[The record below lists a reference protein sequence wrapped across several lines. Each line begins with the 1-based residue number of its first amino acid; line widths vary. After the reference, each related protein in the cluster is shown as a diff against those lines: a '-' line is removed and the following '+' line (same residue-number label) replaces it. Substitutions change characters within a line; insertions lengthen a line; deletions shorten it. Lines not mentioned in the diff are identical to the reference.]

1 MMTEKEKMLYRKTYG
16 DKALEKLMKGQRGVN
31 GMNTGTRT
39 HKSKRD
45 YDRKREKELL
55 RQAEY

>member
-1 MMTEKEKMLYRKTYG
+1 MIEKEKMLFRKTYG
-16 DKALEKLMKGQRGVN
+16 DKALEELMKSQRGVS

-45 YDRKREKELL
+45 YDRNREKQQL
-55 RQAEY
+55 RQEEY